1 MDGESNGGSKPIEL
15 VVGGATD
22 GLQFGWTWMEA
33 KNEITGTRQSLAG
46 RAPNPET
53 EGTVGTAAAELVR

>member
-1 MDGESNGGSKPIEL
+1 MDGESNGESQPVVL
-15 VVGGATD
+15 AVGGASG
-22 GLQFGWTWMEA
+22 GLQYGWTWMDA